1 MIKQSSRVK
10 TDTHTAALAVTS
22 QIQASAVFPTSIE
35 SGSVPDS
42 STGSLPYT
50 GLGISFLN
58 SNIYKNKTSNNHKK
72 TFPTIRLVL
81 QITSKPNV
89 LKLEVPLLKF

>member
-10 TDTHTAALAVTS
+10 TDTHTAALAVS
-22 QIQASAVFPTSIE
+22 GQIQVSPVFPTSID

-58 SNIYKNKTSNNHKK
+58 SNIYNKQNIIQLPKNSYNQFSATDNK
-72 TFPTIRLVL
+72 
-81 QITSKPNV
+81 
-89 LKLEVPLLKF
+89 

>member
-1 MIKQSSRVK
+1 MYDK
-10 TDTHTAALAVTS
+10 TIIESQDRHTHTAALAVS
-22 QIQASAVFPTSIE
+22 GQIQVSAVFPTSID

-58 SNIYKNKTSNNHKK
+58 SNIYNKQNIIKLPKK
-72 TFPTIRLVL
+72 FLQLV
-81 QITSKPNV
+81 
-89 LKLEVPLLKF
+89 